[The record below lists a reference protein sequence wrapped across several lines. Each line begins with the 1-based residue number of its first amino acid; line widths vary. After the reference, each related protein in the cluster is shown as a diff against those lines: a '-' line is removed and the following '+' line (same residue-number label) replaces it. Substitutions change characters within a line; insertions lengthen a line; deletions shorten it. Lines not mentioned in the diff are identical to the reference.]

1 VTDFLQEKRN
11 EIDRRLA
18 ELKPLVAEAQRLEAA
33 AAALAGIAPG
43 SNGASS
49 AAPAPTTRRRGRPR
63 RATVAAAK
71 PATEKASPK
80 PEAPAR
86 RAGRRKGSGK
96 RSAEALAII
105 QGQPGITIAELA
117 GKMGIKA
124 TYLYRIV
131 PDLEKSGA
139 VRKEKRGLHP
149 VAAKAAA

>member
-1 VTDFLQEKRN
+1 MTDFLQEKRN
-11 EIDRRLA
+11 EIDQRLA
-18 ELKPLVAEAQRLEAA
+18 ELKPVVAEVRRLEEA
-33 AAALAGIAPG
+33 AAALAGITSA
-43 SNGASS
+43 SSGASS
-49 AAPAPTTRRRGRPR
+49 ATRAPGPRRSGRPH
-63 RATVAAAK
+63 ASAGAAK
-71 PATEKASPK
+71 PAREKASPK
-80 PEAPAR
+80 SAGQRR

-117 GKMGIKA
+117 GKMGVKA
-124 TYLYRIV
+124 TYLYRII